1 MKSCSSSTAGAT
13 PLGLLEREVCGP
25 YEAPWDREEP
35 HPLVVLHAMTEELD
49 AMARVVVEQL
59 MDEV

>member
-1 MKSCSSSTAGAT
+1 
-13 PLGLLEREVCGP
+13 LLEREICGC

-35 HPLVVLHAMTEELD
+35 HPLRELEAMTDELD